1 MKKLVCAALAGFVLM
16 FTYGYAQTEMASPDD
31 FYVGLGYSVPTRI
44 LAQIGYDSS
53 ALGAGLATRGSVQFA
68 FGASGFVALGD
79 AMYKS
84 RSGSLAP
91 YIGGGLGVIT
101 IFSSFGTLTGFE
113 VHATGGSEFFVSE
126 EFAFFAELQ
135 PFLLVS
141 PISYFDV
148 RLNLGA
154 NYHF

>member
-1 MKKLVCAALAGFVLM
+1 MKKLTYAFLSVFLVM
-16 FTYGYAQTEMASPDD
+16 FTQVNAQTPDD

-44 LAQIGYDSS
+44 LAQFGYDSN
-53 ALGAGLATRGSVQFA
+53 AFGAGLATRGSVQFA
-68 FGASGFVALGD
+68 VGASGFVALGD

-84 RSGSLAP
+84 RSGSFAP
-91 YIGGGLGVIT
+91 YIGGGAGVIT
-101 IFSSFGTLTGFE
+101 VFTRFGSLTGFE
-113 VHATGGSEFFVSE
+113 VHATGGGELFVSE

-141 PISYFDV
+141 PGSYFDV